1 MSLLI
6 FLFFG
11 FFVGLIARALTPGR
25 QSMGIIMTTVLGAIG
40 SFLGGLLGNMI
51 SGDAIGQVH
60 PAGMIGSVLGAI
72 IVLAVTGLGRR
83 RLST

>member
-11 FFVGLIARALTPGR
+11 LLIGLVARALTPGQR
-25 QSMGIIMTTVLGAIG
+25 NMGLILTSVLGAVG
-40 SFLGGLLGNMI
+40 SLVGGLLGNMLL
-51 SGDAIGQVH
+51 GDALARAH
-60 PAGMIGSVLGAI
+60 PAGVLGSVLGAM

-83 RLST
+83 HYA